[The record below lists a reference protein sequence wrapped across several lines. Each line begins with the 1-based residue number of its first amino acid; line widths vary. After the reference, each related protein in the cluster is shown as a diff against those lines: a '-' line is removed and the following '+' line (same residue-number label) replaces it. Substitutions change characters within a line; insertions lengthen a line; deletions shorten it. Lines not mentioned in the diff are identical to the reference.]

1 MQRAAMVAPRLK
13 LRWRD
18 GNAIRLLRSG
28 AEYFPALIAAID
40 AARHS
45 VHLETYI
52 FNLDD
57 TGHRVVDALRRAVAR
72 GVKVRVVLDGFG
84 CSDTAPDV
92 GARLAEGGVRYRVYR
107 PEPTG
112 LRQARFDLRR
122 LRRMHR
128 KTCVVDGSVGFVGG
142 INVLDDYEDV
152 PNDGKGPRP
161 RFDFAVEIQG
171 PIVGDLMYA
180 QRALWLRMSW
190 RRTEDEEGFYR
201 RFQRW
206 GESLLARRQ
215 ATYQPPVDGMRGAMV
230 LRDNLRFRQRI
241 EDVYLAALARARHE
255 VLIANAYF
263 FPGRRLRKALRAAAG
278 RGVKVRLFLQG
289 RAEYAMQYR
298 ACRYMYND
306 LLADGMEIHEYM
318 ASYLHAKVAVIDDYA
333 MVGSS
338 NLDPFSLLLAREAN
352 VFIDDARFARE
363 LQAALEE
370 QMEADA
376 RVVTGEH
383 LKKRN
388 LVERALDACSYLLLR
403 AGVALT
409 GKSSQY

>member
-1 MQRAAMVAPRLK
+1 MVQRTLK
-13 LRWRD
+13 VRWRE
-18 GNAIRLLRSG
+18 GNDIRLLHNG
-28 AEYFPALIAAID
+28 GEFFPALIRAIEN
-40 AARHS
+40 ARRS

-52 FNLDD
+52 FNLDE
-57 TGHRVVDALRRAVAR
+57 TGRRVVDALGRAQAR

-84 CSDTAPDV
+84 CNETAFDV
-92 GARLAEGGVRYRVYR
+92 CDLLGKSGIRHRIYR

-112 LRQARFDLRR
+112 LRQAAINLRR

-128 KTCVVDGSVGFVGG
+128 KTCVVDGVVGFVGG
-142 INVLDDYEDV
+142 INILDDFEDV

-161 RFDFAVEIQG
+161 RFDFAVEMRG
-171 PIVGDLMYA
+171 PVVDDLVHA
-180 QRALWLRMSW
+180 QSALWLRMGW
-190 RRTEDEEGFYR
+190 RGPDGGMGFYR
-201 RFQRW
+201 RFQQW
-206 GESLLARRQ
+206 GERLLKRREARHVP
-215 ATYQPPVDGMRGAMV
+215 AANGMRAALV
-230 LRDNLRFRQRI
+230 LRDNLRHRQRI
-241 EDVYLAALARARHE
+241 EEAYLAAISLARRDI
-255 VLIANAYF
+255 LIANAYF
-263 FPGRRLRKALRAAAG
+263 FPGRRLRKALRKAAR

-318 ASYLHAKVAVIDDYA
+318 ASYLHAKVAVMDDYA

-352 VFIDDARFARE
+352 VFVDHAGFAADLKR
-363 LQAALEE
+363 ALESE
-370 QMEADA
+370 MQADA
-376 RVVTGEH
+376 QVVTEEH

-388 LVERALDACSYLLLR
+388 VLERLLDAFSYGMLR
-403 AGVALT
+403 FGVALT

>member
-1 MQRAAMVAPRLK
+1 MVAPRLK
-13 LRWRD
+13 LRWRE
-18 GNAIRLLRSG
+18 GNAIRLLCSG
-28 AEYFPALIAAID
+28 EEYFPALVAAID
-40 AARHS
+40 AAKSS

-52 FNLDD
+52 FNLDE
-57 TGHRVVDALRRAVAR
+57 TGRSVIAAMRRAVAR

-84 CSDTAPDV
+84 CNDTAYDV
-92 GARLAEGGVRYRVYR
+92 CDLLTESGVRHRIYR
-107 PEPTG
+107 PEPRG

-128 KTCVVDGSVGFVGG
+128 KTCVVDGVVGFVGG
-142 INVLDDYEDV
+142 INILDDYEDV
-152 PNDGKGPRP
+152 PDDGRGPRP
-161 RFDFAVEIQG
+161 RFDFAVELRG
-171 PIVGDLMYA
+171 PIVDDLVHA

-201 RFQRW
+201 RFQKW
-206 GESLLARRQ
+206 GERLLARRHVRR
-215 ATYQPPVDGMRGAMV
+215 QPAANGMRAALV
-230 LRDNLRFRQRI
+230 LRDNLRYRQRI
-241 EDVYLAALARARHE
+241 EDVYLAALARARRE

-263 FPGRRLRKALRAAAG
+263 FPGRRLRKALRAAAS

-318 ASYLHAKVAVIDDYA
+318 ASYLHAKVAVIDDCA

-352 VFIDDARFARE
+352 VYIDDRGFAHE
-363 LQAALEE
+363 LQIALEA
-370 QMEADA
+370 QMDSDG
-376 RVVTGEH
+376 RVVTVEH
-383 LKKRN
+383 LRKRN
-388 LVERALDACSYLLLR
+388 MIERALDAFSYLMLR

-409 GKSSQY
+409 GKSAQY